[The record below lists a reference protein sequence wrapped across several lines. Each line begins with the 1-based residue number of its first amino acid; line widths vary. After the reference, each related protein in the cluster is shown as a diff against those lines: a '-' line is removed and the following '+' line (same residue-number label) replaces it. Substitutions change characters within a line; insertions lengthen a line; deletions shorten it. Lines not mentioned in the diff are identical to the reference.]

1 MILPTKTI
9 DNDHKQLINE
19 DIKKCEYYF
28 ESAQRQT
35 SLDKQVNPQTV
46 DCLQFKTVNSNVK
59 VITKLFLL
67 WLCYMVG
74 CQQACAVLNEILLA
88 GGDYKRTGNVQYVPV
103 IQADVP
109 ARTTFIE
116 ICNHGL

>member
-19 DIKKCEYYF
+19 DIQKCEQYF

-35 SLDKQVNPQTV
+35 SLDKHVNPLTV
-46 DCLQFKTVNSNVK
+46 DCLQLKKVNSNEK
-59 VITKLFLL
+59 VSTKLFLL
-67 WLCYMVG
+67 WLCFMVG
-74 CQQACAVLNEILLA
+74 CQQACAVLTEILLA
-88 GGDYKRTGNVQYVPV
+88 GGDYKRSGYVQYVPV
-103 IQADVP
+103 ILADVP

-116 ICNHGL
+116 I